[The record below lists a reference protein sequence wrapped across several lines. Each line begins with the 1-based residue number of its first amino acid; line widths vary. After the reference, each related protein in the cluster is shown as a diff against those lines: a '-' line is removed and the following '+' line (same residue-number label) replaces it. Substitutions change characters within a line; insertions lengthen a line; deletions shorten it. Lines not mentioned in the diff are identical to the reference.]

1 MVIVYHTLGVFRR
14 YGNQWSGMARVAQ
27 VWLITCALIVMLGF
41 LTKTSEHYSRSVV
54 IFWFATSLVAQ
65 CAIYAAF
72 HLVSHVFQSSER
84 ASLPAMVIGSG
95 SLAQRLVTSVNRNVF
110 LADQIVGVV
119 DRPDSLQAWRDQQVP
134 AMGTLAEIEE
144 VLQRRWI
151 DRVYIALPLERADE
165 VRDLHRRLRQY
176 SVDLIWVPDIFSIEL
191 LNPSVREVAG
201 IPLIS
206 LSESPLTTGAR
217 AYLKSLMDVVGALIG
232 LIVLSPLMLLVA
244 LAIKLTSRGPAIYR
258 QTRAGWDRST
268 FQIWKFR
275 TMYVHDEGP
284 DRLTQAGRHDS
295 RITPVGAFLRRTSI
309 DELPQLI
316 NVLRGSMSLVGPR
329 PHSIIHD
336 DEYSKKIDAYMSRH
350 RIKPGM
356 TGWAQVH
363 GHRGETR
370 SVEDMRR
377 RVEYDLD
384 YINRW
389 SLWLDLWILLLT
401 PLAIFSRKAY

>member
-1 MVIVYHTLGVFRR
+1 
-14 YGNQWSGMARVAQ
+14 
-27 VWLITCALIVMLGF
+27 
-41 LTKTSEHYSRSVV
+41 
-54 IFWFATSLVAQ
+54 
-65 CAIYAAF
+65 
-72 HLVSHVFQSSER
+72 
-84 ASLPAMVIGSG
+84 
-95 SLAQRLVTSVNRNVF
+95 
-110 LADQIVGVV
+110 
-119 DRPDSLQAWRDQQVP
+119 
-134 AMGTLAEIEE
+134 MGTLAEIEE